1 MKKVL
6 VVLLMLTI
14 GLSLTFANGAS
25 ETNTNEKAGT
35 TSYSGANTAGDMTGL
50 IQGSAN
56 GSAGVMGDFIMSF
69 STILDKMTSGVCL
82 ALTPYP
88 KALEL
93 FYPDLFDSSELG
105 VDNKYAEYGVTTQDV
120 FMNKEGSLSS
130 TNLADQGLSTKST
143 DAQKATTNML
153 MIVIVSLFLIEIL
166 FSVIYSYITG
176 GEEPILKTL
185 LVKAVTCL
193 LIGALIM
200 SLPFIIEAFKWG
212 FDKVVKIMSG
222 ADQNKEVPELATTK
236 ERVYQEAVKST
247 PFQYP
252 GLLLRLVTME
262 TINLDPDVAGITDMF
277 VKDDDTFLNIKSG
290 VSAVIVNMLFFVV
303 KIVIFLIAIISA
315 LHIMFNIVEVYILMS
330 LALILLP
337 FQIFRLTS
345 FMGTGVFRSLMSNII
360 QLAVICFIII
370 AVVPLTSDVSVNLWS
385 SIQSV
390 KDNLYE
396 AGWKYSTFNSDR
408 ASHKSSV
415 YQFLYQYEDAYDGGG
430 TLYKQ
435 LGADKINWT
444 NTVELPEND
453 PSTGK
458 PKESTFA
465 KLFNTVGFE
474 AGVSYLDAGSSS
486 TLKTTPRITVTL
498 YPTAGAETNGFA
510 TWGVDNFGKVSNMI
524 AAAIQDI
531 INHTYNTYYRHFGM
545 EQDQYNLDKIDNF
558 EDVPQAVKYVVGV
571 TGGTMDSA
579 ETQKYFN
586 GQDSKLT
593 AKFFKLDNNNASAPN
608 LLTVEKIPVSDSPSA
623 WSLTFSYLATALCMA
638 YLQCFFI
645 QRSSQITEGLLN
657 GRDSGPD
664 FGRLLSARAVGG
676 VARAAGKV
684 ATAPVRG
691 GAALAT
697 TGARLATANIGQSLS
712 NSGHTALGGML
723 MALSRVGSTQGQS
736 AATIGNQK
744 TTEANT
750 TNRDSKNG

>member
-1 MKKVL
+1 
-6 VVLLMLTI
+6 
-14 GLSLTFANGAS
+14 
-25 ETNTNEKAGT
+25 
-35 TSYSGANTAGDMTGL
+35 
-50 IQGSAN
+50 
-56 GSAGVMGDFIMSF
+56 
-69 STILDKMTSGVCL
+69 
-82 ALTPYP
+82 
-88 KALEL
+88 
-93 FYPDLFDSSELG
+93 
-105 VDNKYAEYGVTTQDV
+105 
-120 FMNKEGSLSS
+120 
-130 TNLADQGLSTKST
+130 
-143 DAQKATTNML
+143 ML

-176 GEEPILKTL
+176 GEEPVLKTL

-236 ERVYQEAVKST
+236 ELVYQEAVKST

-277 VKDDDTFLNIKSG
+277 VKNDDTFLNIKSG
-290 VSAVIVNMLFFVV
+290 VSSVIVNMLFFVV
-303 KIVIFLIAIISA
+303 KIVVFLIAIISA

-396 AGWKYSTFNSDR
+396 AGWKYSTFTSDR
-408 ASHKSSV
+408 TSHQSNV
-415 YQFLYQYEDAYDGGG
+415 YAFLKQYETAYDGGG
-430 TLYKQ
+430 PLYKQ
-435 LGADKINWT
+435 LGDNNKLNWD
-444 NTVELPEND
+444 NTVELPETD

-458 PKESTFA
+458 QKEPTFA
-465 KLFNTVGFE
+465 ELFNTVGFE
-474 AGVSYLDAGSSS
+474 AGVYYLDAGSSS
-486 TLKTTPRITVTL
+486 DKKTTPRITVTL
-498 YPTAGAETNGFA
+498 YPTEWAETNGFA
-510 TWGVDNFGKVSNMI
+510 KWGVDNFGKVSNMI

-531 INHTYNTYYRHFGM
+531 INHTYNTYYRHYGM
-545 EQDQYNLDKIDNF
+545 EQDQYKLDKIDNF

-571 TGGTMDSA
+571 TGGTMDS
-579 ETQKYFN
+579 EYTQKYFN

-593 AKFFKLDNNNASAPN
+593 AKFFMLDNNNTSGSN
-608 LLTVEKIPVSDSPSA
+608 LLTVEKTPVSDSPSA

-697 TGARLATANIGQSLS
+697 TGARLATANVGQSLS

-723 MALSRVGSTQGQS
+723 MALSHVRSTQEQT
-736 AATIGNQK
+736 AAAIGNQK
-744 TTEANT
+744 DTGANT
-750 TNRDSKNG
+750 ANSDSKNG

>member
-1 MKKVL
+1 MKKVV
-6 VVLLMLTI
+6 VVLLILTI
-14 GLSLTFANGAS
+14 GLSFSFAAPAS
-25 ETNTNEKAGT
+25 ETNTNKKAGT
-35 TSYSGANTAGDMTGL
+35 TSYSGANTAGDMIGL

-236 ERVYQEAVKST
+236 ELVYQEAVKST

-277 VKDDDTFLNIKSG
+277 VKNDDTFLNIKSG
-290 VSAVIVNMLFFVV
+290 VSSVIVNMLFFVV
-303 KIVIFLIAIISA
+303 KIVVFLIAIISA

-390 KDNLYE
+390 KDNIYE
-396 AGWKYSTFNSDR
+396 AGWKYSTFKSDR
-408 ASHKSSV
+408 TAHESNV
-415 YQFLYQYEDAYDGGG
+415 YDFLHQYEIAYDGGG

-435 LGADKINWT
+435 LGDDSRIIWD
-444 NTVELPEND
+444 NTVELPGID

-465 KLFNTVGFE
+465 ELFGTVGFE
-474 AGVSYLDAGSSS
+474 AAVYYLDAGSSS

-510 TWGVDNFGKVSNMI
+510 EWGVDNFGKVSSMI

-531 INHTYNTYYRHFGM
+531 INYTYSRYQQNQTA
-545 EQDQYNLDKIDNF
+545 
-558 EDVPQAVKYVVGV
+558 EDVTYGLNEISVFENVPREVKYIIGV
-571 TGGTMDSA
+571 KGGTLDIDGTA
-579 ETQKYFN
+579 ENFN
-586 GQDSKLT
+586 GNYAKT
-593 AKFFKLDNNNASAPN
+593 AINFFKLEGSTGKGP
-608 LLTVEKIPVSDSPSA
+608 LRTEKTAVGESSSA

-697 TGARLATANIGQSLS
+697 TGARLATANVGQSLS
-712 NSGHTALGGML
+712 NAGHTALGGML